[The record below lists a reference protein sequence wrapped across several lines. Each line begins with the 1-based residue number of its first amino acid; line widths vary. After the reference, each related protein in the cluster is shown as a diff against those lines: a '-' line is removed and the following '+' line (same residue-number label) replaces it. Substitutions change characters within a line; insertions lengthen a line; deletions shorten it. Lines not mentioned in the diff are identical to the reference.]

1 MNTESKSPC
10 RQPAPQIRVVG
21 GGQLNGRHWSR
32 ESNDRRTRIRQSPHS
47 MANLIECFLQPLQT
61 ILLVAYCNP
70 ESLNKGSK
78 LLYIRCATLIWLIH
92 DVRIEGRAQSQM
104 QFRV

>member
-1 MNTESKSPC
+1 
-10 RQPAPQIRVVG
+10 
-21 GGQLNGRHWSR
+21 
-32 ESNDRRTRIRQSPHS
+32 
-47 MANLIECFLQPLQT
+47 MANLIECFLHPLQT
-61 ILLVAYCNP
+61 ILLVVYCNP

-92 DVRIEGRAQSQM
+92 VRIEGRAQSQM